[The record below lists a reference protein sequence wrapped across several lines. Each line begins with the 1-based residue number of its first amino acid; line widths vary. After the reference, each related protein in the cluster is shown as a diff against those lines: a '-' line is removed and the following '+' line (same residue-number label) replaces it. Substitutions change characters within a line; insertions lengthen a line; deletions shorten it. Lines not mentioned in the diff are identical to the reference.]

1 MVIPEIARFID
12 HQVHYGNAPLDQ
24 LHDIHAAVAQGHTT
38 RVDWL
43 KHRGD
48 SLDPWHRPV
57 APGKRESFRREHSTV
72 RLNREDVIRQL
83 GCVRL
88 PIGLRSPDP
97 ALLTG
102 PEDEWEGATGLEP
115 DSLHGPQRLPRSDA
129 PAHVQ
134 ADLPEWAMTSLGST
148 LGDDLIT
155 EGQALTQ
162 RPPVDIR
169 ANRLLSAR
177 DKVLADL
184 PKDIGATASDLAL
197 DGIRIPAGPR
207 DYRQPNIQAEPAF
220 QKGWFEI
227 QDEGSQIVAQLIGA
241 KPGHSVLDYCAGGG
255 GKTLALAS
263 MLENK
268 GQIYATDSDKSR
280 LSPIFERIKRAE
292 TRNVQ
297 VRPARSDLSDLLGA
311 IDHVVID
318 APCTG
323 AGTWRRRPDA
333 KWRLGEGQLQQRMKE
348 QAEILDAAKAF
359 VKTGG
364 HLVYITCSL
373 FAEENENQVASFLAE
388 NTSFKALPAA
398 QVLASAMP
406 SANAA
411 RFILGATGVMLTP
424 HRTGTDGFFIS
435 LLQRMA

>member
-1 MVIPEIARFID
+1 MRLGGRIAAASEVLAD
-12 HQVHYGNAPLDQ
+12 MNA
-24 LHDIHAAVAQGHTT
+24 
-38 RVDWL
+38 R
-43 KHRGD
+43 K
-48 SLDPWHRPV
+48 RPV
-57 APGKRESFRREHSTV
+57 ADALKDWGLSHRFAGSGDRAAIGNLAYDALRKKSSLGWRMGDDAPLSLVVGVLFDGWNETPESLAAKLDGDKFAMA
-72 RLNREDVIRQL
+72 
-83 GCVRL
+83 L
-88 PIGLRSPDP
+88 PENMSHFHASNL
-97 ALLTG
+97 
-102 PEDEWEGATGLEP
+102 
-115 DSLHGPQRLPRSDA
+115 SDA

-169 ANRLLSAR
+169 ANRLLSSR

-184 PKDIGATASDLAL
+184 PKDIGATASDLAV

-227 QDEGSQIVAQLIGA
+227 QDEGSQIVAQLIGS

-280 LSPIFERIKRAE
+280 LAPIFERIKRAE

-388 NTSFKALPAA
+388 NEAFKALPAA

-406 SANAA
+406 SADAVQ
-411 RFILGATGVMLTP
+411 FILGANGVTLTP

-435 LLQRMA
+435 LLQKSA